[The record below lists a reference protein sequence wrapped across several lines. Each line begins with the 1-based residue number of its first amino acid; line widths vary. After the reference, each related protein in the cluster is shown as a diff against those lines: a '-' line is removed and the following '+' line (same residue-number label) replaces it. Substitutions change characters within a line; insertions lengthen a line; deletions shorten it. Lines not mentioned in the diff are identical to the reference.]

1 MVKGKLFARIVSFFR
16 RKKTY
21 PEQKIPAEKTPVS
34 EEVSG
39 ADKQEEPL
47 VRLVETEEQRH
58 VKSNEQLVQI
68 AKPIITE
75 EALMEKKKEIEF
87 IEESLRKYQVARE
100 KELNERDKE
109 LEKRLKLSED
119 VKKLISSTDQL
130 VTVLPKELIKD
141 LEKYTAVKEEEFRAK
156 EEALISR
163 ERRLADR
170 VKLEDEMRSLVATT
184 EHLTKTLE
192 DYKLLKER
200 ELRRLEDSLVAKEK
214 ELEEKLKFEA
224 EMKKLLKVLDE
235 LLGKLPKDVIEE
247 FANSEAYELYERILK
262 QLGV

>member
-1 MVKGKLFARIVSFFR
+1 MVKGKLLDRFVSLFK

-21 PEQKIPAEKTPVS
+21 PEQKILAEKTPVF
-34 EEVSG
+34 EEVSS
-39 ADKQEEPL
+39 AEIQEEPL

-68 AKPIITE
+68 ATPVFTE
-75 EALMEKKKEIEF
+75 EVLTQKKKEIEF
-87 IEESLRKYQVARE
+87 VEESLRKYQVARE

-141 LEKYTAVKEEEFRAK
+141 LEKYTAVKEEELRER
-156 EEALISR
+156 EEALVSR
-163 ERRLADR
+163 ERRLAEK

-200 ELRRLEDSLVAKEK
+200 ELRRLEERVVAKEK
-214 ELEEKLKFEA
+214 ALEEKLKFEA

>member
-1 MVKGKLFARIVSFFR
+1 MVKGKLFDRIVSLFR
-16 RKKTY
+16 KKKTY
-21 PEQKIPAEKTPVS
+21 PEQKILAEKTPVF
-34 EEVSG
+34 EEVS
-39 ADKQEEPL
+39 DVDVQKEPL
-47 VRLVETEEQRH
+47 VRLVETEEQRDM
-58 VKSNEQLVQI
+58 KSDEELVQI
-68 AKPIITE
+68 ATPVITE
-75 EALMEKKKEIEF
+75 DALIQKKSEMEFVEQ
-87 IEESLRKYQVARE
+87 SLRKYQVARE
-100 KELNERDKE
+100 EELNERDKE

-200 ELRRLEDSLVAKEK
+200 ELKRLEERVVAKEK
-214 ELEEKLKFEA
+214 ALEEKLKFEA